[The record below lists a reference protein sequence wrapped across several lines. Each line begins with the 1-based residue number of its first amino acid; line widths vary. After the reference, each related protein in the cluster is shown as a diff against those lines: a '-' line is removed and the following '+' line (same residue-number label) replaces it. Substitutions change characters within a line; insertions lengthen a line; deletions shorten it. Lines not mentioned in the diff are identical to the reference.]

1 MLYKCPCGDQP
12 VHIPAYRQ
20 VQTYLDGAYWC
31 STVMSMLDFD
41 GSVKYVWNPFS
52 LSQLKEMLGDFDVY
66 LECVASKNDA
76 SCSTLTP
83 RNDVF
88 ENQQISLLSVYQRCL
103 SNYQEMTWDQGTY
116 VLFNQTLQR
125 DLFLEMPVEIRDT
138 FGVSKCLL
146 EERAKGYDNVGCMT
160 DYFLKGQ
167 QAMDY
172 YEYGNLTVENT
183 PSKLI
188 DACLTFSGPAAIQDP
203 SISGPFQACLQS
215 GTNRTGCD
223 IPHML
228 WSGRSTN
235 KVPVA
240 TQHAMKITDDVE
252 RQKWAQ
258 DMMAAEKE
266 KVSKAISALQNWN
279 GSNLR
284 ISIFSAEGKF
294 TFSLPS
300 AHPLSHS

>member
-1 MLYKCPCGDQP
+1 
-12 VHIPAYRQ
+12 
-20 VQTYLDGAYWC
+20 
-31 STVMSMLDFD
+31 MSMLDFD

-52 LSQLKEMLGDFDVY
+52 LAQLKEMLGDFDVY

-76 SCSTLTP
+76 SCAKMAP
-83 RNDVF
+83 KNDVF
-88 ENQQISLLSVYQRCL
+88 VNQQISPLSVYQRCL
-103 SNYQEMTWDQGTY
+103 TNYQEMTWDQGTH
-116 VLFNQTLQR
+116 VLFNKTLQD
-125 DLFLEMPVEIRDT
+125 DLRLEMPLEIRDT

-146 EERAKGYDNVGCMT
+146 EERARGHDNVGCMT
-160 DYFLKGQ
+160 DYFLMGQ

-172 YEYGNLTVENT
+172 YEYGNLTVKN
-183 PSKLI
+183 PSSKLI
-188 DACLTFSGPAAIQDP
+188 DACLTFSGPAGIQDP

-258 DMMAAEKE
+258 DMMAAEKD
-266 KVSKAISALQNWN
+266 KVLKAISALQNWN
-279 GSNLR
+279 GANLR
-284 ISIFSAEGKF
+284 VSVFSAEGDF
-294 TFSLPS
+294 FCILLRRY
-300 AHPLSHS
+300 HP